1 MNNDLS
7 LEPAMKNVSQN
18 KSFSLLAVLSA
29 CGLCTLFGA
38 NAVAI
43 KVSLTG
49 LGTFTAAAVHRC
61 DETFGDLLSRN
72 SSCFGLGAG
81 RGSHKRHTR
90 EWKREGSKDTSIYS
104 RVLDHSNNSWSH
116 ISEVMTR
123 QLVASE
129 THRHIRKLGNP
140 VALVKDDELWLFFVT
155 VSVGG
160 WAGSA
165 LNLSISEDNGL
176 TWGPVK
182 RLISSP
188 FLNISTLVR
197 NPALLADNGD
207 VMLPAYHEFLGKFS
221 ELLQLDSVGN
231 VINKYRISHGREA
244 IQPALLAVDSTH
256 VIAFMRNTSATYPGK
271 LWFSHN
277 RDNFAD
283 WSAIKPLTLPNPD
296 SAATLVQLDSPDEL
310 LMVFNNHPSE
320 RDDITLGYRP
330 SATAEWQLIHQFETR
345 EGSEDIHNPFS
356 YPILLKTSSGDF
368 HLFYT
373 WKKQHIKHVYFN
385 RAALLEMRAA
395 AGSGS

>member
-1 MNNDLS
+1 MTAIRTGVLLLIISGFTLAIFTLPTLPQPALS
-7 LEPAMKNVSQN
+7 LPEYQAGEVSEKPRLQAA
-18 KSFSLLAVLSA
+18 F
-29 CGLCTLFGA
+29 
-38 NAVAI
+38 
-43 KVSLTG
+43 VSG
-49 LGTFTAAAVHRC
+49 
-61 DETFGDLLSRN
+61 N
-72 SSCFGLGAG
+72 I
-81 RGSHKRHTR
+81 TR
-90 EWKREGSKDTSIYS
+90 EVHSATAVELNNGDIRLFWYGGKREGSKDTSIYS

-221 ELLQLDSVGN
+221 ELLQLDSAGN

-271 LWFSHN
+271 LWFSHS

-296 SAATLVQLDSPDEL
+296 SAATLVQLDSPNEL

-330 SATAEWQLIHQFETR
+330 SETAEWQLIHQFETR
-345 EGSEDIHNPFS
+345 EGSEDEHNPFS
-356 YPILLKTSSGDF
+356 YPILLKTNSGDF

-373 WKKQHIKHVYFN
+373 WKRKHIKHVYFN
-385 RAALLEMRAA
+385 RAALQEMLLTTGADL
-395 AGSGS
+395 